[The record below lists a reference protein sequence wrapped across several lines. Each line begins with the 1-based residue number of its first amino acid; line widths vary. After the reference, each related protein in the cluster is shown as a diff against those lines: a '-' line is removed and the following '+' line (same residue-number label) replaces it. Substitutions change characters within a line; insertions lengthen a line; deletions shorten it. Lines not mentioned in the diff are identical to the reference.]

1 MRELLPDDAAH
12 LQDASAAGW
21 TGLTIVETPAGAT
34 VVVSAEPDVLAVRD
48 RLWLSMCMDPP
59 HRPRLLRVR
68 LVAGDEG
75 DVPPVSVRARGGASL
90 DLAYPEGRAMVERVA
105 ARGLLWI
112 VFMEAG
118 RGEVVAIEHIHV
130 DEAVRFLRDA
140 VARAA
145 EWHPTPLAPPELT
158 ETAWRAAA
166 GRAPC
171 LAPSA
176 EDATA
181 VLVVPRDALAGLED
195 TAGEVVV
202 RAPDEGGAWDRI
214 DLVLACGGVPRRVAL
229 DLRRPCQRDLA
240 WRLARQREI
249 TVLAAGEGPD
259 DPASARL
266 TASLGP
272 VSRALLHRAGRGR

>member
-1 MRELLPDDAAH
+1 
-12 LQDASAAGW
+12 
-21 TGLTIVETPAGAT
+21 
-34 VVVSAEPDVLAVRD
+34 
-48 RLWLSMCMDPP
+48 
-59 HRPRLLRVR
+59 
-68 LVAGDEG
+68 
-75 DVPPVSVRARGGASL
+75 VSVGARGGASL
-90 DLAYPEGRAMVERVA
+90 DLAHPEGRAMVERVA

-145 EWHPTPLAPPELT
+145 EWHPTPLAPPEVT

-176 EDATA
+176 EEATA

-202 RAPDEGGAWDRI
+202 RAPEEGAAWDRI
-214 DLVLACGGVPRRVAL
+214 ELVLACGGVPRRVAL

>member
-1 MRELLPDDAAH
+1 MRDLLPHDAAH
-12 LQDASAAGW
+12 LQHASAAGW
-21 TGLTIVETPAGAT
+21 NGVTIVETPAGAT
-34 VVVSAEPDVLAVRD
+34 MVVSAEAEVLAVRD
-48 RLWLSMCMDPP
+48 RLWLSMCLDPP

-68 LVAGDEG
+68 LVAGDDGE
-75 DVPPVSVRARGGASL
+75 VPPVSVRARGGASL

-145 EWHPTPLAPPELT
+145 EWHSTPPAPPEVT
-158 ETAWRAAA
+158 EAAWRGAA

-176 EDATA
+176 EEATA
-181 VLVVPRDALAGLED
+181 VLVVPRDALAGRR
-195 TAGEVVV
+195 T
-202 RAPDEGGAWDRI
+202 RAPRWWCARPTQGRRGTGSSCSWPGA
-214 DLVLACGGVPRRVAL
+214 AGPRPIAL

-249 TVLAAGEGPD
+249 TVLAAGEGPG

>member
-1 MRELLPDDAAH
+1 MPRTSRTPARP
-12 LQDASAAGW
+12 GW
-21 TGLTIVETPAGAT
+21 AGLTIVETPAGAT
-34 VVVSAEPDVLAVRD
+34 VLVSAEPDILAVRD

-90 DLAYPEGRAMVERVA
+90 DLAYPEGRALVERVA

-140 VARAA
+140 VARARRVA
-145 EWHPTPLAPPELT
+145 PHPARTAGAH

-181 VLVVPRDALAGLED
+181 VLVVPR
-195 TAGEVVV
+195 TPW
-202 RAPDEGGAWDRI
+202 RASRTRPARWWCARPTRARRGTGSTWSWRA
-214 DLVLACGGVPRRVAL
+214 GGVPGGSRWTCGA
-229 DLRRPCQRDLA
+229 PA
-240 WRLARQREI
+240 SATWR
-249 TVLAAGEGPD
+249 GGS
-259 DPASARL
+259 PASARSRSWRPARAR
-266 TASLGP
+266 TTPQRQAHGSLGP